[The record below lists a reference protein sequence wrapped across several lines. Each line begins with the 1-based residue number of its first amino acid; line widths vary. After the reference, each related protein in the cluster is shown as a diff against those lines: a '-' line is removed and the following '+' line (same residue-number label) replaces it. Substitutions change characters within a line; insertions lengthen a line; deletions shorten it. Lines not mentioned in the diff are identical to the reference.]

1 MPTAADIINLALKDV
16 EVIGESETASAETLA
31 DALTTLNQML
41 ALWSVQG
48 VYVYAQTE
56 TSFTPTGALSYTVG
70 PSGNFNI
77 SRPSVVDDVYWRSGD
92 VDYPVTILD
101 TFEEY
106 QSISSKTLIGQPYYA
121 YYLPTIT
128 TGVLYVYPQPNTGSL
143 KITTR
148 VKLPVYTAAS
158 GSLTIPPEFEIVVRY
173 SLAELLSINMGKKLR
188 PDIAAMATKTRKIM
202 KRNNLK
208 IKPLE
213 IDRVQYYN
221 VNTGSYS

>member
-16 EVIGESETASAETLA
+16 EIIGESETASAETLA

-41 ALWSVQG
+41 ALWSVSG
-48 VYVYAQTE
+48 VNIYAQTE

-77 SRPSVVDDVYWRSGD
+77 SRPTVIDHVYWRSDG
-92 VDYPVTILD
+92 VDYPVHILD

-106 QSISSKTLIGQPYYA
+106 QAITSKTLIGQPDVA
-121 YYLPTIT
+121 YYLPAATQ
-128 TGVLYVYPQPNTGSL
+128 GVLYLYPQPNTGSL

-148 VKLPVYTAAS
+148 VKLPVYTAAAD
-158 GSLTIPPEFEIVVRY
+158 SLAIPPEFELAVRS

-188 PDIAAMATKTRKIM
+188 PDIAALAMKARKIM

-213 IDRVQYYN
+213 VQHGHDYN
-221 VNTGSYS
+221 IETGSYS

>member
-1 MPTAADIINLALKDV
+1 MTTAADIIQQSLKDV

-41 ALWSVQG
+41 ALWSTQG

-56 TSFTPTGALSYTVG
+56 TSFAPTGALSYTVG

-77 SRPSVVDDVYWRSGD
+77 SRPSVIDYVLWRSDG
-92 VDYPVTILD
+92 VDYWVKLLD

-106 QSISSKTLIGQPYYA
+106 QSISSKTLIGQPSCA
-121 YYLPTIT
+121 FYLPSIT
-128 TGVLYVYPQPNTGSL
+128 QGLLYLYPQPNTGSV

-158 GSLTIPPEFEIVVRY
+158 DSLTIPPEFEIVVRY

-188 PDIAAMATKTRKIM
+188 PDIAAMAMKTRKIM

-213 IDRVQYYN
+213 IDRNQYYN
-221 VNTGSYS
+221 INTGSYS